1 MSARPDR
8 LAATNRLTEMVA
20 VVLLGIATIG
30 TAWCG
35 YQSSRWNAEQQ
46 DLGREASDFRV
57 EANRQF
63 GLATQQ
69 VQYDANLLA
78 QYARAVSDGDTR
90 LQEFFRTS
98 MMRAEFV
105 PLLDEWQAEVQAGGS
120 PGNLLDDEGYL
131 DAQLGGYQDTQR
143 RAEETDVEAR
153 EAGENGDDYVL
164 MTLMLATALFFAGVT
179 TSFKVRAARL
189 VLLACATASIAYALS
204 RIATL
209 PVA

>member
-1 MSARPDR
+1 MSARPER
-8 LAATNRLTEMVA
+8 LAATNRLTEMIA

-46 DLGREASDFRV
+46 DLGRAASDLRV
-57 EANRQF
+57 EANREF

-105 PLLDEWQAEVQAGGS
+105 PLLDEWQAEVEAGGS
-120 PGNLLDDEGYL
+120 PGNLLEAPGYL
-131 DAQLGGYQDTQR
+131 DAQLGGYQETQR
-143 RAEETDVEAR
+143 RAEATDLEAR
-153 EAGENGDDYVL
+153 EASENGDDYVL